1 MRSPK
6 LQHKMIIMEEKTS
19 HNELNI
25 SQKEIEAIMA
35 CPSDVRYQYTIK
47 RIADTGT
54 MWTLGVDNQTFAIQ
68 KIREDFLLPIWSSKE
83 FAILFGSTFMKE
95 YSCIPISLDNFE
107 ENIIDIIC
115 KNEYLLNVFPTQ
127 IEEIGK
133 VVGINRFSEDLS
145 EALSEYN

>member
-35 CPSDVRYQYTIK
+35 CPLDVRYQYTIK
-47 RIADTGT
+47 RIADTET
-54 MWTLGVDNQTFAIQ
+54 MWTLGMDNQTFAIQ
-68 KIREDFLLPIWSSKE
+68 KIREDYLLPIWYSKE
-83 FAILFGSTFMKE
+83 FAIIFGSTFMKE

-107 ENIIDIIC
+107 ENVIDIIC
-115 KNEYLLNVFPTQ
+115 EKGYLLNVFPTPT
-127 IEEIGK
+127 EEIGK
-133 VVGINRFSEDLS
+133 VVGINSFSKDLS
-145 EALSEYN
+145 KALNEYE